1 MIQIKSKFNKKFKAA
16 ILCQLKKP
24 LKVKEIEL
32 PKYLSYGQILVKLN
46 YSSVC
51 GSQIGE
57 IDGVKGKDDF
67 LPHLLGHEG
76 VGKILQVGPG
86 VKKVKEGDTVVL
98 HWMIGNGINSETP
111 EYKHDNSIIN
121 AGWVTTFNELAIVSE
136 NRMTK
141 IESKMDKKFLS
152 LFGCA
157 VTTGFGSVLN
167 DANLRL
173 LQSIVIAGVGGV
185 GINMIIAA
193 KYMNAYPIVALDKD
207 EKKLNIAKKYGA
219 THTINTLKDKL
230 EKKFYEEYDIFIDNT
245 GNTKII
251 EFGYKIIRKEGKLIL
266 VGVPKY
272 DKNINIHSL
281 DLHFGKQII
290 GSFGGNT
297 KPEVDIQKYISFFL
311 RNKISL
317 KEMISKTYKITEI
330 NMAIEDVRN
339 NKLTCKALITF

>member
-1 MIQIKSKFNKKFKAA
+1 MPTE
-16 ILCQLKKP
+16 KP

-32 PKYLSYGQILVKLN
+32 PKYLSHGQILVKLN
-46 YSSVC
+46 YSSIC

-57 IDGVKGKDDF
+57 IDGVKGKDNF

-76 VGKILQVGPG
+76 AGKILQVGPG

-98 HWMIGNGINSETP
+98 HWMIGDGINSETP
-111 EYKHDNSIIN
+111 KYKHDNSIIN

-173 LQSIVIAGVGGV
+173 SQSIVIAGVGGV

-207 EKKLNIAKKYGA
+207 EKKLKIAKKYGA
-219 THTINTLKDKL
+219 THTINTR
-230 EKKFYEEYDIFIDNT
+230 KK
-245 GNTKII
+245 
-251 EFGYKIIRKEGKLIL
+251 
-266 VGVPKY
+266 
-272 DKNINIHSL
+272 
-281 DLHFGKQII
+281 
-290 GSFGGNT
+290 
-297 KPEVDIQKYISFFL
+297 
-311 RNKISL
+311 
-317 KEMISKTYKITEI
+317 
-330 NMAIEDVRN
+330 
-339 NKLTCKALITF
+339 